1 MRGVAAVTATFA
13 LMLTGL
19 AGSANA
25 QGSATGLVFMSHMT
39 DGAVWVG
46 DIGANPAAHSVFW
59 QAAGSAID
67 QVAVTDTMVAWSSA
81 FTEDTQYQNRVFLAP
96 IGRTAENVVT
106 VTFPYLVQGLAS
118 DQTGEKFFVL
128 SDGKIFIL
136 NSDGTGKTEI
146 VSDQS
151 NLIGSYWALAID
163 TTNHKIYATNDEN
176 GELFVYQLDS
186 NNMNGDSGTLLLQV
200 ETLINSDGLWIDTP
214 GNRIVWTGYNDN
226 YGVHQ
231 VNLDGSNYQYVV
243 DTSSIGTAP
252 TGMIIS
258 NSTSKMY
265 FTVEEKMI
273 ETDLSGNNPRVLY
286 ESGYNSSG
294 FEGFAIAFGITM
306 PEEEDP
312 APTIT
317 LISPDSGPIAGGTT
331 VTITGT
337 GFQNGATVKIGGVT
351 CAIVSVTATQIVCTT
366 GAHAAGDVNVRVENT
381 DEQYDVLTDGFT
393 YEGNGGGGNGGGDPE
408 PGSVV
413 KFSKTVFFGGDS
425 SAISSVSKKV
435 LNKIVSRIPDG
446 ATNVKITVS
455 SFVKK
460 AKSEVKGSALANA
473 RAKKVVNY
481 LKNKFA
487 DATYKSV
494 PNGKGSSTSNS
505 ARKAVIKVTYTTP
518 VG

>member
-1 MRGVAAVTATFA
+1 MRGVAAVAVAFA

-19 AGSANA
+19 ASSANA
-25 QGSATGLVFMSHMT
+25 QGSATGLVFISHMT

-46 DIGANPAAHSVFW
+46 DIGANPEAHSVFW

-81 FTEDTQYQNRVFLAP
+81 YTEDTQYQNRVYLAP
-96 IGRTAENVVT
+96 IARTAENVVT
-106 VTFPYLVQGLAS
+106 VTFNANIQALAS
-118 DQTGEKFFVL
+118 DQAGEIFFVM
-128 SDGKIFIL
+128 SDGIIYKL
-136 NSDGTGKTEI
+136 NSDGTGKVAVVT
-146 VSDQS
+146 DLD
-151 NLIGSYWALAID
+151 NLPDSAWALAFDPTRHILYAGID
-163 TTNHKIYATNDEN
+163 TAGKIMK
-176 GELFVYQLDS
+176 YQLDNS
-186 NNMNGDSGTLLLQV
+186 NLNGDGGTV
-200 ETLINSDGLWIDTP
+200 VYEDATAENSDGLFIDPVANKLT
-214 GNRIVWTGYNDN
+214 WSA
-226 YGVHQ
+226 YGFNQ
-231 VNLDGSNYQYVV
+231 GIRSVNADGTDYSFILDS
-243 DTSSIGTAP
+243 SSIGNAP
-252 TGMIIS
+252 SGMVIS

-265 FTVEEKMI
+265 FTVESGLI
-273 ETDLSGNNPRVLY
+273 ETDLTGGNVRTLYTSGVT
-286 ESGYNSSG
+286 EQG
-294 FEGFAIAFGITM
+294 FQGFAIAFGITM

-317 LISPDSGPIAGGTT
+317 SISPDNGPIAGGTN

-337 GFQNGATVKIGGVT
+337 GFENGATVKIGGVT

-366 GAHAAGDVNVRVENT
+366 GAHAAGDVNVRVDNP